1 MINPL
6 EKMRPRINH
15 FDYKKYKFYIYIYLN
30 PFKPAQLKY
39 KMPGQYVEF
48 AFEPLYVGKA
58 TNAGFRH
65 NQHIAEYLKTG
76 LEKEGVKT
84 IHNETKKL
92 AFKELEANMKKYG
105 PTNVNLPSNWTEYQN
120 QWIMIHKVFDNGF
133 DLARYEAKLIKTIGT
148 VRKGTG
154 PLVNALLG

>member
-1 MINPL
+1 MISQF

-15 FDYKKYKFYIYIYLN
+15 FDYKKYKYYIYIYLN
-30 PFKPAQLKY
+30 PFKPVQLKY
-39 KMPGQYVEF
+39 KLPGEYVEF
-48 AFEPLYVGKA
+48 AYEPIYVGKA

-76 LEKEGVKT
+76 LEKEGVRT
-84 IHNETKKL
+84 IHNEVKKL
-92 AFKELEANMKKYG
+92 AFKKLENDMRIHG
-105 PTNVNLPSNWTEYQN
+105 SSNVNFPRTWEEYQK

-133 DLARYEAKLIKTIGT
+133 DLARYEARLIKTIGT
-148 VRKGTG
+148 VRKQTG